1 MFEVLLYKLYFS
13 LPCATKVSILSL
25 TGFLAINEIYLYI
38 PDSSVR
44 LVTGLQADDRGF
56 VLDYREEY
64 IYIWEIS
71 RQTLWPTQ
79 RSICVDTYLH
89 SPIRKDGA
97 VLNSVEGLLY
107 RNIND
112 SSWNSVLISF
122 LFLSSLQL
130 SHLLGTSNINLDEL
144 RKIASSSRRYDWE
157 IDKESG
163 SKLFNAIITFSVRV
177 QLCYNFVCVWLSRL
191 LFNGIVSMLL

>member
-1 MFEVLLYKLYFS
+1 VFEVLLYKLYFS